1 MKKKLVL
8 FLAMV
13 LLIGL
18 FAGCSGNTA
27 ATEPAAEPQAQPAEA
42 QTDTAAAQ
50 TAPAQ
55 IESQLPVTEEPDSP
69 ETEEPVASAEPEA
82 APPAQSEMP
91 EVSASQEPE
100 QPSSQEAAPETAF
113 GPAFQIDYPLDAEGE
128 TITLWNNSPSQ
139 TIAYNSFNEMPIVPL
154 IVEST
159 GVNWQIVEVS
169 ATIMSE
175 QFNLMVAAGDMC
187 DLIPAGSLYSG
198 GEAQAFADDVII
210 DIQPYVDDYM
220 PDYAWY
226 ISQQDS
232 GTLEN
237 MYTSNGEM
245 LQFYTIA
252 DGPGYINNIGS
263 LTTRGDWLE
272 EMGFDYGE
280 VFTFDEYDKL
290 IHDFHDLYGCEY
302 TLNVG
307 TSGSISGLEWAFDIR
322 PASLNAD
329 ASSIGQYIDDGRVKS
344 PYVADNY
351 RDYLE
356 WFIGLYNDGIVSNEF
371 FISDLDMSLQFSY
384 EGNGNIAVW
393 GSAADKYDE
402 IYRFTEN
409 PNFKLA
415 ALPDPR
421 PSENATVNP
430 WFNEVNLASGTFSAT
445 TDCDHVELLCQWQ
458 NFFFTEPGIMYCNYG
473 IEGDL
478 YTVDEAGNISWT
490 EAVTNPQQLP
500 NAEVVI
506 RTYAFNSLCAFYEIS
521 EKLVPTFTDEVREA
535 LDIWQMDGTSDH
547 AYPSGAAL
555 TSAEQDSVTDQIT
568 DICTIAAEELLRFVT
583 GSKELNGENWTAY
596 VDRLE
601 GLGLNDV
608 LEVYQAAYDEYL
620 AGER

>member
-1 MKKKLVL
+1 MKKQFAFCLVL
-8 FLAMV
+8 A

-18 FAGCSGNTA
+18 FAGCSGSTA
-27 ATEPAAEPQAQPAEA
+27 ATEPAAEVQAQPAAEA
-42 QTDTAAAQ
+42 QTDTAAEAQ
-50 TAPAQ
+50 AEPAQAEPQAPA
-55 IESQLPVTEEPDSP
+55 EEPAAP
-69 ETEEPVASAEPEA
+69 EPEEPAASTEPEA
-82 APPAQSEMP
+82 APSAQPEEPTDQEAEPPA
-91 EVSASQEPE
+91 
-100 QPSSQEAAPETAF
+100 PSEAAPEAAS

-187 DLIPAGSLYSG
+187 DLIPAGNLYSG

-210 DIQPYVDDYM
+210 DIQPYVDGYM

-356 WFIGLYNDGIVSNEF
+356 WFIGLYNNGIVS
-371 FISDLDMSLQFSY
+371 
-384 EGNGNIAVW
+384 
-393 GSAADKYDE
+393 
-402 IYRFTEN
+402 R
-409 PNFKLA
+409 
-415 ALPDPR
+415 
-421 PSENATVNP
+421 
-430 WFNEVNLASGTFSAT
+430 
-445 TDCDHVELLCQWQ
+445 
-458 NFFFTEPGIMYCNYG
+458 
-473 IEGDL
+473 
-478 YTVDEAGNISWT
+478 
-490 EAVTNPQQLP
+490 
-500 NAEVVI
+500 
-506 RTYAFNSLCAFYEIS
+506 
-521 EKLVPTFTDEVREA
+521 
-535 LDIWQMDGTSDH
+535 
-547 AYPSGAAL
+547 
-555 TSAEQDSVTDQIT
+555 
-568 DICTIAAEELLRFVT
+568 
-583 GSKELNGENWTAY
+583 
-596 VDRLE
+596 
-601 GLGLNDV
+601 
-608 LEVYQAAYDEYL
+608 
-620 AGER
+620 